1 MDILEENEKNGKGGM
16 AGGLYKEVP
25 LRLSSRLPRQT
36 RCLCAISFG
45 LGMSLSCFC
54 PIGLT
59 LFFCAVILV
68 ALGISLLRH
77 ENGRQ
82 SG

>member
-1 MDILEENEKNGKGGM
+1 M
-16 AGGLYKEVP
+16 AFTKRCRCAC
-25 LRLSSRLPRQT
+25 LRDYQG
-36 RCLCAISFG
+36 RCLCAVCFG